1 MAFMLGGF
9 ADGLF
14 KGASQAMQL
23 YSAYNGIKEHQADS
37 EARDAYAEAMKTPTS
52 SALPTGDA
60 TANLPAAPAETTTTD
75 PNATDPNATP
85 KRTPVA
91 ATDLPPPK
99 KDAETAKQ
107 VAARL
112 AQLHAEYALP
122 STPPNGSTPTPATLT
137 DPNADTPTPTT
148 GAVPTTTAT
157 PPSTFSPESPSGRA
171 TGWRAGDRVMPAY
184 DNLPGGGVANRAGP
198 RSDTLGPDTST
209 PTAGPGPGAQAQ
221 PAGLGQRMLQA
232 LNPISSAQAAGAP
245 APAVDPRVN
254 DVTTVKSEAEV
265 ATLPPGA
272 RYIMPDGTPGRVPP
286 AGAQAAPPA
295 SAIPAAP
302 AAPAAPAPA
311 GAAPAAPVAPADTS
325 GTFGSSA
332 PAPLDPMHP
341 ERTPPTE
348 AEAAPSSAIP
358 ATPNAAAP
366 APPGAGPPAGTPAVP
381 AAPTREGVPTA
392 TTPAAAAPVTANAP
406 LVPNQQG
413 PTNQSETNPGVV
425 QPSISQHAWQTLLQ
439 HRPEDAA
446 VVKKIA
452 DEAGITPDRLAAH
465 WLIEGK
471 LQRSSPN
478 GAAGE
483 VGVMQIMPYNFE
495 GKKAPDGRPL
505 DPTNWQDSLRLG
517 AMLIRAGDNAHGQN
531 TPGSVLSY
539 LRGDKYAHSLAEDFD
554 NNSKLQPQGM
564 RALAKMFDDAKFSAA
579 NFSPAGTTTAGGI
592 VEAFY
597 PHDPKAPPGASP
609 ATSPAGAVSYIA
621 QTGPRN
627 LGMTDLMRHAESK
640 MVEAA
645 ILRHDY
651 AGAQHAR
658 ELMFQMSQQG
668 TASNLMAAHQAMTAG
683 DGVGAAQALARAH
696 AFFPDSS
703 MGKFSVDAKGG
714 VWAQRFDER
723 DPSKPIGGPF
733 QVTPQALLSQ
743 MMQTRDP
750 AAYIKMVTDQQTAV
764 AHQRSLNA
772 NASYHEQLPDIMLE
786 RTKEASAARVE
797 AARLRSEA
805 QVTAAQTR
813 AQAQATA
820 VTQRRDAVVDETNKV
835 YQDPNGPYANWPADQ
850 RAAASQIYADI
861 RHTTPGNAATGAHA
875 QYVADNLATGKFS
888 LNPDARNADGSF
900 KVIHMPDAKDP
911 TAPKAPTV
919 VGAVSPAVAAH
930 IAQRHMAGATPLAIP
945 AGATPSPVGA
955 GAGTSAALMNGPP
968 SLGGG
973 PPRDTAALPPP
984 TIH

>member
-14 KGASQAMQL
+14 KGASQAIQL
-23 YSAYNGIKEHQADS
+23 YGMYHNVREQQADS
-37 EARDAYAEAMKTPTS
+37 EARDAYAEAMKTPTP

-60 TANLPAAPAETTTTD
+60 TANLPASPEETAAAPAETTTTD
-75 PNATDPNATP
+75 PNATPA
-85 KRTPVA
+85 RAPVS

-99 KDAETAKQ
+99 KHPETARQ
-107 VAARL
+107 VAAQL
-112 AQLHAEYALP
+112 ARMYAAQAVP
-122 STPPNGSTPTPATLT
+122 STPPNGSMPAPATLT
-137 DPNADTPTPTT
+137 DPNADPHTPTT
-148 GAVPTTTAT
+148 EAVPTTTAT
-157 PPSTFSPESPSGRA
+157 PSPTFSPVSPSGRA
-171 TGWRAGDRVMPAY
+171 AGATTVNPYDHIPGREQYRAEPKA
-184 DNLPGGGVANRAGP
+184 
-198 RSDTLGPDTST
+198 DTFDT
-209 PTAGPGPGAQAQ
+209 GPGPGAQAQ

-232 LNPISSAQAAGAP
+232 LSPVSSAQATPASAP
-245 APAVDPRVN
+245 AADPN
-254 DVTTVKSEAEV
+254 AITTVRSQVEAN
-265 ATLPPGA
+265 ALPPGS
-272 RYIMPDGTPGRVPP
+272 RYILPDNTPGRVPP

-295 SAIPAAP
+295 SAVP
-302 AAPAAPAPA
+302 APAPA
-311 GAAPAAPVAPADTS
+311 GAAPAAPAAPTAPADTS

-332 PAPLDPMHP
+332 PAPSDPMHP

-348 AEAAPSSAIP
+348 AEAASAIP
-358 ATPNAAAP
+358 ATPNVAAP

-381 AAPTREGVPTA
+381 AAPTRQGVPTT
-392 TTPAAAAPVTANAP
+392 TTPAAAAPVTANTP

-413 PTNQSETNPGVV
+413 PTNQSETSPGVV
-425 QPSISQHAWQTLLQ
+425 QPPISQHAWQTLMQ

-446 VVKKIA
+446 IVKQIA

-465 WLIEGK
+465 WLTESG
-471 LQRSSPN
+471 LRQSSPN
-478 GAAGE
+478 GTSGE
-483 VGVMQIMPYNFE
+483 VGIMQIMPYNSK
-495 GKKAPDGRPL
+495 GKVAPDGHPL

-517 AMLIRAGDNAHGQN
+517 AMLIRKGDDAHGQN
-531 TPGSVLSY
+531 TPGSVLAY
-539 LRGDKYAHSLAEDFD
+539 MRGDKYAHSLATDFES
-554 NNSKLQPQGM
+554 NSKLHPQAMGV
-564 RALAKMFDDAKFSAA
+564 LTKMFDDAKLSAA

-597 PHDPKAPPGASP
+597 PHDPAAPPGASP
-609 ATSPAGAVSYIA
+609 ATSPSGAVSYIA

-627 LGMTDLMRHAESK
+627 LGMTDLMRYAESK

-658 ELMFQMSQQG
+658 EMMFQMSQQG
-668 TASNLMAAHQAMTAG
+668 TTSNLMAAHQAMTAG

-733 QVTPQALLSQ
+733 QITPQALLSQ

-750 AAYIKMVTDQQTAV
+750 AAYVKMVTDQQTAV

-805 QVTAAQTR
+805 QVAAAQTR

-820 VTQRRDAVVDETNKV
+820 LTQRKDAVVDETNKV

-850 RAAASQIYADI
+850 RATASQIYADI
-861 RHTTPGNAATGAHA
+861 RHTTPDNAATGAHA

-900 KVIHMPDAKDP
+900 KVIHMPDARDP
-911 TAPKAPTV
+911 TAQKAPTV

-930 IAQRHMAGATPLAIP
+930 IAQRHIAGATPLAIP
-945 AGATPSPVGA
+945 AGATPNPVGA
-955 GAGTSAALMNGPP
+955 GAGTSAAMMNGPQG
-968 SLGGG
+968 LGGG
-973 PPRDTAALPPP
+973 PMPNNSALPPP

>member
-1 MAFMLGGF
+1 MTFMLGGF

-14 KGASQAMQL
+14 KGASQTMQL
-23 YSAYNGIKEHQADS
+23 YGMYHSVREQQADS
-37 EARDAYAEAMKTPTS
+37 EARDAYAEAMKASTT
-52 SALPTGDA
+52 SALPTGDT
-60 TANLPAAPAETTTTD
+60 TANPVAAPTAETTTTD
-75 PNATDPNATP
+75 PNDTRA
-85 KRTPVA
+85 PVA
-91 ATDLPPPK
+91 ATDLPPPPK
-99 KDAETAKQ
+99 KDSETAKL

-122 STPPNGSTPTPATLT
+122 STPPNGSTPTAEATLT
-137 DPNADTPTPTT
+137 DPNADPHTPTT

-157 PPSTFSPESPSGRA
+157 PPSTFSPVSPSG
-171 TGWRAGDRVMPAY
+171 WKAGDRVMPAY

-198 RSDTLGPDTST
+198 RSDTFGRDPRSGAAPAAPPPPAAPEATM
-209 PTAGPGPGAQAQ
+209 GPGAQAQ
-221 PAGLGQRMLQA
+221 PTGLGQRMLQA
-232 LNPISSAQAAGAP
+232 LNPISSAQAA
-245 APAVDPRVN
+245 PAVDPN
-254 DVTTVKSEAEV
+254 AITTVRSQAEAN
-265 ATLPPGA
+265 ALPPGS
-272 RYIMPDGTPGRVPP
+272 RYILPDNTPGRVPP

-295 SAIPAAP
+295 SAVPAP
-302 AAPAAPAPA
+302 AAPA
-311 GAAPAAPVAPADTS
+311 APADTS
-325 GTFGSSA
+325 GTFGSSE
-332 PAPLDPMHP
+332 PAPSDPMHP
-341 ERTPPTE
+341 ELTPPTE
-348 AEAAPSSAIP
+348 ADVKAASAIP
-358 ATPNAAAP
+358 ATSSAAAP

-381 AAPTREGVPTA
+381 ASPTREGVPTT
-392 TTPAAAAPVTANAP
+392 TTPAAAAPVTTNTP
-406 LVPNQQG
+406 LVPRQQG

-425 QPSISQHAWQTLLQ
+425 QPPISQHAWQTLLQ

-446 VVKKIA
+446 IVKKIA

-465 WLIEGK
+465 WLTESG
-471 LQRSSPN
+471 LRQSSPN
-478 GAAGE
+478 GTSGE
-483 VGVMQIMPYNFE
+483 VGIMQIMPYNSK
-495 GKKAPDGRPL
+495 GKVGPDGRPL
-505 DPTNWQDSLRLG
+505 DPANWQDSLRLG
-517 AMLIRAGDNAHGQN
+517 AMLMRAGDDAHGQN
-531 TPGSVLSY
+531 TPGSVLAY
-539 LRGDKYAHSLAEDFD
+539 MRGDKYAHSLSGDFEA
-554 NNSKLQPQGM
+554 NSKLHPQAM
-564 RALAKMFDDAKFSAA
+564 SVLTKMFDDAKLSAA

-592 VEAFY
+592 VSAFY
-597 PHDPKAPPGASP
+597 PHDPAAPPGASP
-609 ATSPAGAVSYIA
+609 KTDPAGAVAYIA

-651 AGAQHAR
+651 VGAQHAR

-820 VTQRRDAVVDETNKV
+820 LTQRRDAVVDETNKV

-850 RAAASQIYADI
+850 RATASQIYADV

-875 QYVADNLATGKFS
+875 QYLADNLATGKFS

-930 IAQRHMAGATPLAIP
+930 IAQRHIAGAAPLAIP
-945 AGATPSPVGA
+945 AGATPNPVGA
-955 GAGTSAALMNGPP
+955 GAGTSAALANGPRG
-968 SLGGG
+968 LGGG
-973 PPRDTAALPPP
+973 PMPDNSALPPP